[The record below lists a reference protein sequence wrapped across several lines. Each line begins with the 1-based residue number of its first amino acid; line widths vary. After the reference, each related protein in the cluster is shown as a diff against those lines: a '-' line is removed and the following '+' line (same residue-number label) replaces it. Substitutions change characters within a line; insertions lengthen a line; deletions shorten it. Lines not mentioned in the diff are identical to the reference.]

1 MAKIKN
7 FNELLKICPY
17 YIHSFRTFKTDG
29 KQSRDPALRKMTFI
43 DTARNS
49 KENVLKRQTS
59 ARIERILT
67 FDGRKL
73 DLAVPS
79 DEKILQDYNDM
90 LTKGFQQAVSNKR
103 NKQLI
108 TDVNYLVNSKTYL
121 SDKAANG
128 WRKFND
134 QAKKGLQDRLDAMAR
149 IFNTISNLEKNENG
163 IEIFYLALYRYVP
176 SNSEGINKLFIQSKK
191 IAETYVK
198 THRKLMNKKVLE
210 DSINKANAFI
220 KQMITMTEIK
230 GVKDTNSSIFAH
242 YTSFI
247 GKEIGEPAV
256 ELMTNFLVLED
267 GVKLVDKE
275 LLSTGK
281 MVGKDITIMPTFKE
295 GLDKN
300 LQAPVVR
307 ADSMYKG
314 LETHFSIDG
323 RERTIKA
330 NVGLNTKW
338 YQTEKSGLLKT
349 WLTNNKG
356 EKVEDRSVFIL
367 SQAPILR
374 FINEVAAGSYNDARK
389 YINAYF
395 VPLDN
400 KDLYPAAQSN
410 QEVIEK
416 LAVISGLM
424 GSGYNIEKHEDLTD
438 VNLFFIVNGKVYSI
452 INLLNDILKAND
464 WRQKIKISYEGVGS
478 GYHRSM
484 AHLNKWAPP
493 DNRRNLT
500 SASKRSQETFRK
512 FRDIKISASI
522 NAKFLNQYGTKPIAT
537 L

>member
-1 MAKIKN
+1 MTRIKN
-7 FNELLKICPY
+7 FIELLQVCPY

-29 KQSRDPALRKMTFI
+29 KQSRDPALRKMSFI
-43 DTARNS
+43 DTTRNS
-49 KENVLKRQTS
+49 KENVLRRQAS

-73 DLAVPS
+73 DLLIPS

-90 LTKGFQQAVSNKR
+90 LIKGFQQAINNKR

-108 TDVNYLVNSKTYL
+108 SDINYLVNSKSYL
-121 SDKAANG
+121 SEKAAKG
-128 WRKFND
+128 WEKFND
-134 QAKKGLQDRLDAMAR
+134 RARKSLQDRLDAMAR
-149 IFNTISNLEKNENG
+149 IFNVISNLEKNENG
-163 IEIFYLALYRYVP
+163 IDIFYLALYRYIP

-191 IAETYVK
+191 IAETYVR

-210 DSINKANAFI
+210 DTINKANAFI
-220 KQMITMTEIK
+220 RQMITITENK
-230 GVKDTNSSIFAH
+230 GVKNTKDSIFAH

-247 GKEIGEPAV
+247 GKEIGEPAI
-256 ELMTNFLVLED
+256 EAMTNFLVLED

-281 MVGKDITIMPTFKE
+281 MIGKNITIMPTFKE

-314 LETHFSIDG
+314 LETHFTING
-323 RERTIKA
+323 KERTIKA

-349 WLTNNKG
+349 WITNNKG
-356 EKVEDRSVFIL
+356 EKIEDRSVFIL
-367 SQAPILR
+367 SSAPVLR
-374 FINEVAAGSYNDARK
+374 FINEAAAGSYNDARK

-500 SASKRSQETFRK
+500 SASKEVRK
-512 FRDIKISASI
+512 HLENFEI
-522 NAKFLNQYGTKPIAT
+522 
-537 L
+537 